1 MRVFDYHETE
11 RMDATQPISFEL
23 EETLREL
30 EMLNARF
37 GGHGYVRR
45 FLQRHLRSG
54 RSYRV
59 LDLATGGG
67 DFPRVMVDWARP
79 RGIQLTVDAIDAN
92 GATLELARRFA
103 EDRYPEIRFLQGD
116 VLTFPARHDYDFVHC
131 SLSLHHFPSSEAV
144 TILRRCLRLSRDLV
158 LVTDLR
164 RSLFTRLAVHVANSF
179 FQHQPMTVHDGD
191 TSARRAFS
199 YREFRVLAKG
209 AGWTEFGHERFA
221 FCRQALWVS
230 KQGRGLNSSL

>member
-67 DFPRVMVDWARP
+67 DFPRVIVDWARP

-92 GATLELARRFA
+92 GATLELAYKRAQLVEWLCAMYIEAASVGTPRQLTDA
-103 EDRYPEIRFLQGD
+103 EMQD
-116 VLTFPARHDYDFVHC
+116 VVAART
-131 SLSLHHFPSSEAV
+131 A
-144 TILRRCLRLSRDLV
+144 
-158 LVTDLR
+158 
-164 RSLFTRLAVHVANSF
+164 RSYA
-179 FQHQPMTVHDGD
+179 
-191 TSARRAFS
+191 
-199 YREFRVLAKG
+199 
-209 AGWTEFGHERFA
+209 
-221 FCRQALWVS
+221 
-230 KQGRGLNSSL
+230 